1 MITITK
7 VRQNSKW
14 PQSPLLR
21 SDVLFIH
28 PDHLPML
35 SLSLDSNIFPL
46 RSCHDYYG
54 RWRTLS
60 LELGQMPFWGI
71 FALLFFLG
79 EQPRIICSF
88 TNTATCQT
96 AMCNVSPPFAGVYLS
111 ASSWSSPCKWFGY
124 LGSFYY
130 FVYANMDKRKN
141 GWRYVSA
148 CSMEACWALSLV
160 AASG

>member
-1 MITITK
+1 MFCSSTLTTSQCCLCRSIVISFPFAPAMITM
-7 VRQNSKW
+7 VDGG
-14 PQSPLLR
+14 PC
-21 SDVLFIH
+21 
-28 PDHLPML
+28 HLN
-35 SLSLDSNIFPL
+35 LDK
-46 RSCHDYYG
+46 CHFG
-54 RWRTLS
+54 A
-60 LELGQMPFWGI
+60 

-130 FVYANMDKRKN
+130 LVYANMDKRKN

-148 CSMEACWALSLV
+148 CSMEAC
-160 AASG
+160 

>member
-1 MITITK
+1 MFCSSTLTTSQCCLCCSIVISFPFAPAMITM
-7 VRQNSKW
+7 VDGG
-14 PQSPLLR
+14 PC
-21 SDVLFIH
+21 
-28 PDHLPML
+28 HLN
-35 SLSLDSNIFPL
+35 LDK
-46 RSCHDYYG
+46 CHFG
-54 RWRTLS
+54 A
-60 LELGQMPFWGI
+60 

-79 EQPRIICSF
+79 EQPHIICSF

-148 CSMEACWALSLV
+148 CSMEAC
-160 AASG
+160 

>member
-1 MITITK
+1 MFCSSTLTTSQCCLCRSIVISFPFAPAMITM
-7 VRQNSKW
+7 VDGG
-14 PQSPLLR
+14 PC
-21 SDVLFIH
+21 
-28 PDHLPML
+28 HLN
-35 SLSLDSNIFPL
+35 LDK
-46 RSCHDYYG
+46 CHFG
-54 RWRTLS
+54 A
-60 LELGQMPFWGI
+60 

-96 AMCNVSPPFAGVYLS
+96 VMCNVSPPFAGVYLS

-130 FVYANMDKRKN
+130 FIYANMDKRKN

-148 CSMEACWALSLV
+148 CRMEAC
-160 AASG
+160 